1 MSDEEFSHTLV
12 ALKRELNCYVEM
24 VYKGFETAMYKDELF
39 SKIPDLMDIQVLAK
53 LFNASIFMKIWKDDQ
68 DYIFTKDDGIT
79 YWSNLC
85 YKEVCNR
92 LNMDSL
98 RKKYSN

>member
-1 MSDEEFSHTLV
+1 MSDEEFSHALV

-39 SKIPDLMDIQVLAK
+39 SKIPDLMDTQVLAQ
-53 LFNASIFMKIWKDDQ
+53 LFNASMFLEIWRDDQ

-79 YWSNLC
+79 YWSNHC
-85 YKEVCNR
+85 YKEVCNSINR
-92 LNMDSL
+92 EALS
-98 RKKYSN
+98 KKYLN